1 MFISEI
7 KIDTYNIPLPE
18 PVEAYAA
25 GVMKSFDLVVCRIK
39 NDDAFPILSIKECLR
54 ISNITIEEVSYISIY
69 WQPWS
74 CLLYTSPSPRD

>member
-25 GVMKSFDLVVCRIK
+25 GVMKSFDLVICRVT
-39 NDDAFPILSIKECLR
+39 NDNDIHEYHYHL
-54 ISNITIEEVSYISIY
+54 
-69 WQPWS
+69 
-74 CLLYTSPSPRD
+74 LLYI

>member
-25 GVMKSFDLVVCRIK
+25 GIMKSFDLVICRVT
-39 NDDAFPILSIKECLR
+39 NDNGKLDILWVPGE
-54 ISNITIEEVSYISIY
+54 N
-69 WQPWS
+69 Q
-74 CLLYTSPSPRD
+74 

>member
-25 GVMKSFDLVVCRIK
+25 GVMKSFDLVICRVTNDNGIEGVGYITVHENQGKAIAQIIK
-39 NDDAFPILSIKECLR
+39 DSSSGGCCIVGSKR
-54 ISNITIEEVSYISIY
+54 KISK
-69 WQPWS
+69 
-74 CLLYTSPSPRD
+74 

>member
-25 GVMKSFDLVVCRIK
+25 GVMKSFDLVICRVT
-39 NDDAFPILSIKECLR
+39 NDNGIEGVGYILSLIH
-54 ISNITIEEVSYISIY
+54 I
-69 WQPWS
+69 
-74 CLLYTSPSPRD
+74 

>member
-25 GVMKSFDLVVCRIK
+25 GVMKSFDLVICRVT
-39 NDDAFPILSIKECLR
+39 NDLSLIH
-54 ISNITIEEVSYISIY
+54 I
-69 WQPWS
+69 
-74 CLLYTSPSPRD
+74 

>member
-25 GVMKSFDLVVCRIK
+25 GVMKSFDLVVCRIT
-39 NDDAFPILSIKECLR
+39 NDD
-54 ISNITIEEVSYISIY
+54 EVEGWASSG
-69 WQPWS
+69 S
-74 CLLYTSPSPRD
+74 AKNSHVNSTERSD

>member
-25 GVMKSFDLVVCRIK
+25 GVMKSFDLVVCRIT
-39 NDDAFPILSIKECLR
+39 NDDEVEKPKQPSKLSFNSL
-54 ISNITIEEVSYISIY
+54 
-69 WQPWS
+69 
-74 CLLYTSPSPRD
+74 

>member
-25 GVMKSFDLVVCRIK
+25 GVMKSFDLVICRVT
-39 NDDAFPILSIKECLR
+39 ND
-54 ISNITIEEVSYISIY
+54 NGIEGAVSYTHLTL
-69 WQPWS
+69 PTNA
-74 CLLYTSPSPRD
+74 CV

>member
-39 NDDAFPILSIKECLR
+39 MMMKLKELG
-54 ISNITIEEVSYISIY
+54 T
-69 WQPWS
+69 
-74 CLLYTSPSPRD
+74 